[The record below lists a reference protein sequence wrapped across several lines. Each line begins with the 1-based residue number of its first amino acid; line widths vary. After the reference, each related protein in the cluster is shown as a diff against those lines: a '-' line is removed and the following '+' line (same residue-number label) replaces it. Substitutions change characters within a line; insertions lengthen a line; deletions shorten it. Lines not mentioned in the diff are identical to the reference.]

1 MERKRIE
8 EEQRIM
14 RERQRIEELE
24 RQNHLKFESKEQ
36 SLREKLAKEQQ
47 EIENLIKRKEKER
60 EKERLKQDRLLEQL
74 KKREETV
81 EEEFWKS
88 KNQLED
94 FEVQRQRE
102 RAETLKKIQLKKDK
116 QVNEVKV
123 KTSIANEV
131 NNEEGIMIY
140 FLLSFSGN
148 TKTEGTLG
156 NIVAEVLL
164 RKYCFLSMF
173 CRVLQCGQTGKNFL
187 RNITSH
193 DL

>member
-81 EEEFWKS
+81 EEEFWKN

-94 FEVQRQRE
+94 FEVQRKRE
-102 RAETLKKIQLKKDK
+102 RAETLKKIQLKKHK

-140 FLLSFSGN
+140 FLLSFSGS
-148 TKTEGTLG
+148 TKTVGTLG
-156 NIVAEVLL
+156 NIVAEILFPVDVLS
-164 RKYCFLSMF
+164 CFAMWANWEKF
-173 CRVLQCGQTGKNFL
+173 F